1 VQSEYKHCLNLAF
14 VQSAGIVSND
24 SQFIRDTTRCSHK
37 NTPRSICV
45 IQTKSPGAHRVQRAH
60 RGDGKLHIVESGAR
74 AAKSLSEN
82 NSGRT
87 GGRDGQQK
95 TNHCSVSGEN
105 CWLGEC
111 K

>member
-1 VQSEYKHCLNLAF
+1 VQSEYNHCLNFKPLCKAQASLATTVNSLETLLAAHTKTRLVPF
-14 VQSAGIVSND
+14 VLSKQKV
-24 SQFIRDTTRCSHK
+24 Q
-37 NTPRSICV
+37 
-45 IQTKSPGAHRVQRAH
+45 AHIGFREH
-60 RGDGKLHIVESGAR
+60 IGDGKLVESGAR

-87 GGRDGQQK
+87 GGRDAQQK
-95 TNHCSVSGEN
+95 TNHCSVNSEN